1 MRLWGKIVLKNLR
14 LWGNEMAKITKK
26 KTISIKGIL
35 DISQENNQ
43 IYVET
48 DSGEALPLAD
58 ILQDFDGADV
68 AISVSESID
77 LA

>member
-1 MRLWGKIVLKNLR
+1 
-14 LWGNEMAKITKK
+14 MAKITKK

-48 DSGEALPLAD
+48 DSGEALSLAD

-68 AISVSESID
+68 TISVSESID

>member
-1 MRLWGKIVLKNLR
+1 
-14 LWGNEMAKITKK
+14 MAKITKK